1 METVCKQINIAN
13 CKSDE
18 VFVVCLNFILRRL
31 RSLGGE
37 KILGRPTEREENHCT
52 TDGRA
57 GGKSR
62 MMMIFSLNAVSSSGA
77 ARSANTRKKRKRE
90 EEDITLNLK
99 STDERNR

>member
-1 METVCKQINIAN
+1 M
-13 CKSDE
+13 
-18 VFVVCLNFILRRL
+18 FVVCLNFILRRL

-37 KILGRPTEREENHCT
+37 NILGRPTDRARGESLHDR
-52 TDGRA
+52 RA

-62 MMMIFSLNAVSSSGA
+62 MMMIFSSNAVSSSGP
-77 ARSANTRKKRKRE
+77 ARSANTRKKRKREEEE